1 MSSYDFDVY
10 FRQRFPERILSGTS
24 ITIQILTGGLA
35 NHTVRVKFDPPI
47 STSFPLNIGGLNGTH
62 ELLKIYTLRTAV
74 LKHAPPYI
82 ASDPSQPFPVTRQL
96 VEKQALQLLNDEDE
110 DFAESAKQV
119 GLGGNFKRGI
129 VKVPKLIWHDEE
141 ENVLWIEDLGN
152 MVTLSQVLLAE
163 TQDEEEEIRKAA
175 LMNKIATELGSFVV
189 EMYRAT
195 SNPPEAFL
203 SYMLSLS
210 DRSEI
215 LDFFAIMVRDNLKGR
230 GVDAVEASALAERV
244 REGLKDRDEEGV
256 CLGMRDFWSE
266 SVLIDLGETTHRSG
280 EKIEP
285 RCGLVDW
292 EFFGGTSAGGELGTF
307 RE

>member
-24 ITIQILTGGLA
+24 ITIQILTGGLV

-47 STSFPLNIGGLNGTH
+47 STSFPLNTGGLNETH
-62 ELLKIYTLRTAV
+62 DLTSKIYTLRTAV
-74 LKHAPPYI
+74 LKHAPPYV

-96 VEKQALQLLNDEDE
+96 VEKRALQILNDEDE

-119 GLGGNFKRGI
+119 GLGGKFKRGI
-129 VKVPKLIWHDEE
+129 VKVPKLIWHDDEE
-141 ENVLWIEDLGN
+141 KVLWIEDLGN
-152 MVTLSQVLLAE
+152 MMTLSQVLLSE
-163 TQDEEEEIRKAA
+163 TQDEEGENRKAA
-175 LMNKIATELGSFVV
+175 KMNKIATELGSFVV

-195 SNPPEAFL
+195 ANPPEAFL
-203 SYMLSLS
+203 SYMVSLS
-210 DRSEI
+210 DRSQI
-215 LDFFAIMVRDNLKGR
+215 FDFLTTMVCDNLKES

-244 REGLKDRDEEGV
+244 RQGLKDRNEEGI
-256 CLGMRDFWSE
+256 CLGMGDFWSE
-266 SVLIDLGETTHRSG
+266 SVLIELGET
-280 EKIEP
+280 IEP

-292 EFFGGTSAGGELGTF
+292 EFFGGTSAAGELGTF